1 MKKREFIKQ
10 SAILSAGFFAM
21 PKLAFENTPKIGLQ
35 LYTLRDIIAKDVPGV
50 LGQISKAGYSE
61 LEMFGLAAGNT
72 FFGHPV
78 KKISELLK
86 ENNLTSP
93 SGHYMPEDFLFKNGN
108 GDDVKNLCDVAHE
121 LGNQYIII
129 PWMSEEKRKNID
141 QYKVLA
147 ERLNRA
153 GEIVKKANLQLAY
166 HNHDFEFADFNG
178 EHGYDILLN
187 KTDSDLMKMEMDL
200 YWVVRAGYDPIALFK
215 SNPGR
220 FHLWHVKDMSK
231 TDKTQNTEICNGV
244 LDFKNIFKSA
254 KLAGVKHFIVEQE
267 TNYAPDYYGSIT
279 TSNKEVKK
287 LLRKI

>member
-129 PWMSEEKRKNID
+129 PWLSEEKRKNID

-147 ERLNRA
+147 ERFNRA

-187 KTDSDLMKMEMDL
+187 KTDSDLVKMEIDL

-279 TSNKEVKK
+279 TSNKGVKK
-287 LLRKI
+287 LLRKM

>member
-10 SAILSAGFFAM
+10 SAILSAGLFAM

-166 HNHDFEFADFNG
+166 QNHDFEFADFNG

-187 KTDSDLMKMEMDL
+187 KTDSDLVKMEMDL

>member
-1 MKKREFIKQ
+1 MNK
-10 SAILSAGFFAM
+10 
-21 PKLAFENTPKIGLQ
+21 
-35 LYTLRDIIAKDVPGV
+35 
-50 LGQISKAGYSE
+50 
-61 LEMFGLAAGNT
+61 
-72 FFGHPV
+72 
-78 KKISELLK
+78 
-86 ENNLTSP
+86 
-93 SGHYMPEDFLFKNGN
+93 
-108 GDDVKNLCDVAHE
+108 
-121 LGNQYIII
+121 
-129 PWMSEEKRKNID
+129 
-141 QYKVLA
+141 
-147 ERLNRA
+147 A

-187 KTDSDLMKMEMDL
+187 NTDSDLLKMEMDL
-200 YWVVRAGYDPIALFK
+200 YWAVRAGYDPIALFK

-244 LDFKNIFKSA
+244 LDFKTIFKSA

-267 TNYAPDYYGSIT
+267 TNYVPDYIGSIT

>member
-1 MKKREFIKQ
+1 MKRRTFLKH
-10 SAILSAGFFAM
+10 STVLSAGFFAL
-21 PKLAFENTPKIGLQ
+21 PELVFGNISKIGLQ

-50 LGQISKAGYSE
+50 LSQVAKAGYGE
-61 LEMFGLAAGNT
+61 VEMFGMAAGNT
-72 FFGHPV
+72 FFGQSV
-78 KKISELLK
+78 KKIAELLK

-129 PWMSEEKRKNID
+129 PWISEEKRKNID

-147 ERLNRA
+147 ERFNRA

-187 KTDSDLMKMEMDL
+187 KTDSDLVKMEIDL

-231 TDKTQNTEICNGV
+231 TDKTQNTEICKGV

-287 LLRKI
+287 LLRKM

>member
-129 PWMSEEKRKNID
+129 PWISEEKRKNID

-147 ERLNRA
+147 ERFNRA

-187 KTDSDLMKMEMDL
+187 KTDSDLVKMEIDL